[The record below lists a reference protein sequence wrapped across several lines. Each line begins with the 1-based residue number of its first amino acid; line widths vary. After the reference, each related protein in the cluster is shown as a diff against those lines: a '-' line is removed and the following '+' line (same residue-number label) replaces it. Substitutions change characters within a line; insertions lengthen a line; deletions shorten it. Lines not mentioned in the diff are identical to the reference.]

1 MELVA
6 ELVADNQATDF
17 GTGVTKPTG
26 LTTPTGNGPFGFAA
40 ALLFTPDIAQQA
52 RRDRSWMSQQQLVDP
67 NASRIDSSDESHTV
81 LMKLPRACVYHFVHV
96 HLIPVCLLRAVRQ
109 LVTRVMKN
117 MPSDNSE

>member
-26 LTTPTGNGPFGFAA
+26 LTSPTGNGPFGFAA

-52 RRDRSWMSQQQLVDP
+52 RRDRSWMNRL
-67 NASRIDSSDESHTV
+67 
-81 LMKLPRACVYHFVHV
+81 
-96 HLIPVCLLRAVRQ
+96 
-109 LVTRVMKN
+109 
-117 MPSDNSE
+117 SDNTLLIQTLLEWTPVMNHTQSQ